1 MDPSDCRLQEHRP
14 VLLARKARRMRKE
27 TGDSQYYSPLE
38 ADKQPFGHRV
48 KKVLGTPFE
57 MLAKEPILQALT
69 VYMSVCEVSCVLSD
83 CFVLIRVPQFVY
95 GCVYLLFEAYPIGV

>member
-1 MDPSDCRLQEHRP
+1 MGEDGVFSRLFRCRP
-14 VLLARKARRMRKE
+14 VLLSRKARNLRKQ
-27 TGDSQYYSPLE
+27 TGESRYYSPLE

-69 VYMSVCEVSCVLSD
+69 VYMSVCDLPCPPST
-83 CFVLIRVPQFVY
+83 Y
-95 GCVYLLFEAYPIGV
+95 